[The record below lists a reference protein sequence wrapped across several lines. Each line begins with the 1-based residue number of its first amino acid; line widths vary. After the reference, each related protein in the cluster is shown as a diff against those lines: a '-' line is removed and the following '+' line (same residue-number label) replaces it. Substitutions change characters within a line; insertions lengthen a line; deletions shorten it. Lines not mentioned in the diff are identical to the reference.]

1 LFSKKSKSL
10 TDLRVYT
17 KILKIP
23 IKAVKPD
30 GEDRAFSDKEF
41 YKLYNLTDDEIMYV
55 SSL

>member
-1 LFSKKSKSL
+1 MFSKKSKSL